1 MWLADAV
8 GEAVSEEAVCA
19 RFGDDEICVILPG
32 MNAEYAYRL
41 AEQVLNHL
49 TEGPEDLR
57 SDAGIPGYLEH
68 GSDTGELVAA
78 VCKALNMARRLV
90 GSGIVVAH

>member
-1 MWLADAV
+1 MRLADAV
-8 GEAVSEEAVCA
+8 GEAVSEEAVRA

-32 MNAEYAYRL
+32 INAEDAYRL
-41 AEQVLNHL
+41 AEQVLNRL

-57 SDAGIPGYLEH
+57 SDARIAGYLEH

-78 VCKALNMARRLV
+78 VCKALNMARRLG

>member
-1 MWLADAV
+1 
-8 GEAVSEEAVCA
+8 
-19 RFGDDEICVILPG
+19 
-32 MNAEYAYRL
+32 
-41 AEQVLNHL
+41 VLNRL

-57 SDAGIPGYLEH
+57 SDAGIAGYLEH

-78 VCKALNMARRLV
+78 VCKALNMARRLG